1 MAAREVIRAIFFV
14 GGSQVINLLFT
25 MIKMKFV
32 AVLLGPVGVGLIG
45 LFMNVTNLFASIGAV
60 GMNSSGT
67 RAIASIEEGAPGDPP
82 TEAESETFF
91 NLIVTSALQSVVTAA
106 VFLAIMLFFD
116 LGELTE
122 SVTGTGI
129 VVLTVGILAAINS
142 QPHGALLR
150 GRKRHKRIA
159 QLTLLSGISASAV
172 SIPVAVMDPGVAVPL
187 LSIIP
192 AVFSLV
198 CSIYLCRDSVRH
210 ALRIPLAKFSFP
222 LWKEISR
229 LGFFVMITG
238 LLPIGGLLLI
248 RLVIQQSG
256 SDEELG
262 YFQAAWSVGVIYIG
276 LVVGSMS
283 SEYYPRLSGII
294 SRGEPVQEAVVHQIE
309 LIALLSA
316 PILVIF
322 IAFSELI
329 FVLLYSSEFSPAA
342 HLFKLLV
349 LGDVL
354 KLVSWPIGYAILA
367 NGHGRTFFVGDAIG
381 WITFSVLASTLYE
394 TLGFVAVG
402 VGYIAMYA
410 AYSAFV
416 LLYAR
421 RTLNVTLSGPVLARV
436 LLILLTCIAIFA
448 ISTYALVIAQIVGV
462 VSMIIFARS
471 ILAHPASVEMWP
483 LKPALLAKIRA
494 LFLIRNAG

>member
-172 SIPVAVMDPGVAVPL
+172 SIPVAVMDPGIAVPL

-192 AVFSLV
+192 VVFSLA

>member
-159 QLTLLSGISASAV
+159 QLTLLSGISASEV
-172 SIPVAVMDPGVAVPL
+172 SIPVAVMDPGIAVPL

-192 AVFSLV
+192 AVFSLA

-222 LWKEISR
+222 LWKQITKP
-229 LGFFVMITG
+229 GFFVMITG

>member
-172 SIPVAVMDPGVAVPL
+172 SIPVAVMDPGIAVPL

-192 AVFSLV
+192 AVFSLA

-483 LKPALLAKIRA
+483 LEPALLAKIRS

>member
-67 RAIASIEEGAPGDPP
+67 RAIASIEEGTPGDAPP
-82 TEAESETFF
+82 EAESETFF
-91 NLIVTSALQSVVTAA
+91 NLIVTSALQSVVTAV

-129 VVLTVGILAAINS
+129 MVLTVGILAAINS
-142 QPHGALLR
+142 QPYGALLR

-172 SIPVAVMDPGVAVPL
+172 SIPVAVMDAGIAVPL

-192 AVFSLV
+192 AVFSLA
-198 CSIYLCRDSVRH
+198 CSIYLCRDSVRR
-210 ALRIPLAKFSFP
+210 AVRIPLAKFSLP

-248 RLVIQQSG
+248 RLVVQQSG

-329 FVLLYSSEFSPAA
+329 FVVLYSSEFSTAA
-342 HLFKLLV
+342 QLFKLLV

-367 NGHGRTFFVGDAIG
+367 NGHGRTFFAADAIA
-381 WITFSVLASTLYE
+381 WTTFSILAATLYE
-394 TLGFVAVG
+394 KLGFVAVG
-402 VGYIAMYA
+402 VGYIAMYL

-416 LLYAR
+416 LVYAR
-421 RTLNVTLSGPVLARV
+421 RTLDVTLSGPVLARV
-436 LLILLTCIAIFA
+436 LLILLTCIAIFV

-462 VSMIIFARS
+462 VSMLIFARS

-483 LKPALLAKIRA
+483 LKPAHLDKIRA

>member
-187 LSIIP
+187 LSIMP
-192 AVFSLV
+192 AEFSLV
-198 CSIYLCRDSVRH
+198 WSIYLCRDAVRH